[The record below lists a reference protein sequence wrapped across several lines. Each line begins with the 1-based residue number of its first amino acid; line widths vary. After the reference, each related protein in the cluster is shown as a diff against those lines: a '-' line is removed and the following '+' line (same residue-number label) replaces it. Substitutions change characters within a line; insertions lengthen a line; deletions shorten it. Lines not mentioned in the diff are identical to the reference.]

1 MKCVQLYTELED
13 GVVSMNNRD
22 RLMLGSVGK
31 EKPLVP
37 AAHGDR
43 LI

>member
-1 MKCVQLYTELED
+1 MKCVQLRTELED
-13 GVVSMNNRD
+13 GVVSMNNHD

-31 EKPLVP
+31 EIPLVP
-37 AAHGDR
+37 AVHGDR